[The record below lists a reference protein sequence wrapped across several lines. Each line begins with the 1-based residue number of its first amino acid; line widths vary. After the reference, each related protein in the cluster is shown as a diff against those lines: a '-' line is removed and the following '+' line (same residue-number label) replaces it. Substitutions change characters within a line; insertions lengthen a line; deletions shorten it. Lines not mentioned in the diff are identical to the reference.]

1 MTQPPSYGY
10 PHQPPSAPLPPVTQP
25 PTMPS
30 FHPPTLHSGPSAPAP
45 RSGPPAWRKPA
56 LIGLVLAVLLA
67 AGGWALWAFTGD
79 DASGSKEPAATAKGP
94 AAGRVAWMAEART
107 KPDKDNR
114 EALGTWFTSSLVVKA
129 EPDMVTAYDIK
140 TGAKKW
146 SFLLQGPL
154 CSASRESE
162 GNVAV
167 IAAKF
172 GSVCTHLMAVDL
184 RSGKR
189 IWEELL
195 VPEKDAGDSLT
206 PGKWAK
212 ANLELA
218 LHDGHVY
225 AIWGNGEQTRRLKDG
240 KRVEEEKRDS
250 CEMVDSAG
258 GKDRLIA
265 ITYCGSDTIKIRSIN
280 PKKLEKS
287 RWSRTIKRNDGFL
300 SIISTD
306 PLVVSQAPGNGGQD
320 NLYDFVVLDPE
331 NGKEKARV
339 AYNTLWE
346 RGNCF
351 LATSGC
357 TGALVDKDSL
367 YVAARGATMA
377 YDLSNGKERWTFKA
391 DANRL
396 TTPVSVRK
404 GRLAAYTFATPDRPG
419 RISYVATSSGKA
431 ERTVDHTGTSADLKN
446 ESVMAKSEGFPRL
459 VNDRLLLVNDGG
471 FGAEDSGMV
480 LAISAPDDSR

>member
-10 PHQPPSAPLPPVTQP
+10 PHQPPSAPLPPVTP
-25 PTMPS
+25 PPL
-30 FHPPTLHSGPSAPAP
+30 PPYTGSGPSAPSP
-45 RSGPPAWRKPA
+45 SSGPPAWRKPA

-79 DASGSKEPAATAKGP
+79 DSSGSKKPAATAKGP

-114 EALGTWFTSSLVVKA
+114 QALGTWFTSSLVVKA
-129 EPDMVTAYDIK
+129 EPDMVTAYDIR

-240 KRVEEEKRDS
+240 KRIEEEKRDS

-258 GKDRLIA
+258 GDRLIA
-265 ITYCGSDTIKIRSIN
+265 ITYCGSDSIKIRSIN

-306 PLVVSQAPGNGGQD
+306 PLVLSQAPGNGGPD
-320 NLYDFVVLDPE
+320 NQYDFVVLDPE

-339 AYNTLWE
+339 GYNTLWQ

-357 TGALVDKDSL
+357 TGALVTKESL
-367 YVAARGATMA
+367 YVAGRGVTMA
-377 YDLSNGKERWTFKA
+377 YDLSSGKERWTFKA

-396 TTPVSVRK
+396 TVPVSVRK

-419 RISYVATSSGKA
+419 RISYVTTSTGKA

-446 ESVMAKSEGFPRL
+446 ETLMAKSEGFPRL
-459 VNDRLLLVNDGG
+459 TNDRLLLVNDGG
-471 FGAEDSGMV
+471 FADEDSGMI
-480 LAISAPDDSR
+480 LAISAPDDTQ